1 MPISCLNWFFELIA
15 LFEILTILSEFLSN
29 SSSVKI
35 FVFLIF
41 DYFMGFNYFLCLCS
55 ISLKS
60 KDWFQSLLGHKT
72 KISWYS
78 SLLPSGD
85 LLNLTIFWFLIRTDW
100 LMFSS
105 GLKEFLASWTGG
117 KQGLEDLLEN
127 VTSFRLILLYTPIF
141 PIESL
146 IVSKYF

>member
-1 MPISCLNWFFELIA
+1 
-15 LFEILTILSEFLSN
+15 
-29 SSSVKI
+29 
-35 FVFLIF
+35 
-41 DYFMGFNYFLCLCS
+41 
-55 ISLKS
+55 
-60 KDWFQSLLGHKT
+60 LGHKT

-85 LLNLTIFWFLIRTDW
+85 VLNLTIFWFLISTDW
-100 LMFSS
+100 FMFSS

-127 VTSFRLILLYTPIF
+127 VTSFKLILLYTPIF

-146 IVSKYF
+146 IVSKYFWDV